1 MTNNLEIFR
10 NEFLNANTWAQR
22 KDGVPL
28 YLLDKL
34 SDEELKTAETEL
46 IKAVNPGD
54 TWMIIGLGHIKSKDS
69 LPVLYKLLPK
79 TRKNI
84 KVTIACSIY
93 KICQDRNMIDIILE
107 ETPRI
112 ISSIDLIDILY
123 LLPDI
128 KDKRVTEMLNN
139 FRNHKEYLIAYNAAR
154 ALGLPTDEVVTK
166 FKNNKFV
173 RDLY

>member
-10 NEFLNANTWAQR
+10 NELLNANTWEQR

-34 SDEELKTAETEL
+34 SDNELKTAETEL

-69 LPVLYKLLPK
+69 LPVLYRLLPK

-128 KDKRVTEMLNN
+128 KDKRVTELLNN

-154 ALGLPTDEVVTK
+154 ALGLPTDEVVSK
-166 FKNNKFV
+166 FKNNKSV
-173 RDLY
+173 RNLY